1 MKSSLYTKSMQQ
13 FYDQNRPAQSQ
24 IRERQKSEFAAV
36 VDEHLEYSKQTMAES
51 QRILQESLLKLDN
64 AKHRKRIN
72 PKDLSYTQIDD
83 QLKGRVRSQKSWGN
97 SVQTYQT
104 ANIQGGDPVSAQA
117 SMMRTQ
123 LAD

>member
-83 QLKGRVRSQKSWGN
+83 QLKGRVRPQKSWGD

-104 ANIQGGDPVSAQA
+104 ANI
-117 SMMRTQ
+117 
-123 LAD
+123 

>member
-24 IRERQKSEFAAV
+24 IREQQKSEFAAV

-83 QLKGRVRSQKSWGN
+83 QLKGRVRPQKSWGD

-104 ANIQGGDPVSAQA
+104 SNI
-117 SMMRTQ
+117 
-123 LAD
+123 

>member
-13 FYDQNRPAQSQ
+13 FYDQNRPTQSQ
-24 IRERQKSEFAAV
+24 IKDRQRSEFAAV

-72 PKDLSYTQIDD
+72 PKDLSYTQIDN
-83 QLKGRVRSQKSWGN
+83 QLKGKARAQKSWEGP
-97 SVQTYQT
+97 VQ
-104 ANIQGGDPVSAQA
+104 A
-117 SMMRTQ
+117 
-123 LAD
+123 